1 MDARSK
7 MGLVMKQYLLKMV
20 YRLLIYF
27 LALILA
33 SEVEVRL
40 QVHFLELRPC
50 GLLDARLEM
59 FDSLIVLG
67 LLVEDAP
74 EG

>member
-1 MDARSK
+1 MLEVLLCLLEVARVCELRSQMDARSK

-40 QVHFLELRPC
+40 
-50 GLLDARLEM
+50 
-59 FDSLIVLG
+59 
-67 LLVEDAP
+67 
-74 EG
+74 

>member
-40 QVHFLELRPC
+40 QVHFLELRAC